1 MSNKINIYKTTV
13 KLRLNK
19 NVAGDTTQVLNE
31 IRGISGVT
39 TVIHLSDYERKADI
53 YNFVVYE
60 IKYELIG
67 SDSSPISYIKKVLI
81 PGIRDIQGINIQD
94 TLQYLLKQDKFYE
107 GTKWESHLFE
117 VFPELEEFYDPM
129 YKHNANLDLNIKKQ
143 EDIL

>member
-1 MSNKINIYKTTV
+1 MAGKKLMNINLNMLVEMVQKQMLLSEDNVQNIYKTTV

-19 NVAGDTTQVLNE
+19 DRAGDTTQVLNE

-67 SDSSPISYIKKVLI
+67 SNSSPISYIKKVLI
-81 PGIRDIQGINIQD
+81 PGIREIQGIDIQD
-94 TLQYLLKQDKFYE
+94 IDPR
-107 GTKWESHLFE
+107 
-117 VFPELEEFYDPM
+117 PEKLS
-129 YKHNANLDLNIKKQ
+129 
-143 EDIL
+143 